1 MTPAKR
7 TPEQIAAEIETTI
20 AKLNALA
27 TELPIDHFVQFS
39 VGDIT
44 ATNNYPNGYVTAT
57 VHRMEL

>member
-1 MTPAKR
+1 MTKPIR

-20 AKLNALA
+20 ARLNSLA

-44 ATNNYPNGYVTAT
+44 AKNKYPNGYVTAT
-57 VHRMEL
+57 MHRIEL

>member
-1 MTPAKR
+1 MTTATR
-7 TPEQIAAEIETTI
+7 TPEQIATEIETTI

-44 ATNNYPNGYVTAT
+44 ATNQYPNGYVTAT
-57 VHRMEL
+57 VHRIVT